1 MPSDDDNPSQHVVYL
16 GPAASFS
23 HQAALAVFP
32 TANLHPLPT
41 FSALLTALQSSTSET
56 PPEYAIVPIE
66 NSTNGSVNPVLD
78 LLARSGSDNPDIRV
92 CAEYYLPVHHY
103 LYVSQIH
110 AEEAAE
116 KNDPTWLQKRIS
128 TIYTHPQVWGQCSK
142 YLATHFTGAE
152 KVDVS
157 STSQAAALVKQDGTG
172 HTAAICSILAGE
184 LNTLHCVGEKIEDDP
199 DKNTTRFFILRNRTR
214 RMGTPGDGPTGK
226 VNVKSLLLFTIK
238 HTQPGALSAALRVFA
253 DFKFNLT
260 RIDSR
265 PSGAEPWHYVFFVE
279 CEEMRMMSEDYEGN
293 LEAMIQA
300 LGKVVESVT
309 ELGSWRDALAKPEA

>member
-1 MPSDDDNPSQHVVYL
+1 MPSDDDAPSQHVVYL
-16 GPAASFS
+16 GPPASFS

-32 TANLHPLPT
+32 TSNLHPLPS
-41 FSALLTALQSSTSET
+41 FSALLTALQSSDTET
-56 PPEYAIVPIE
+56 PPDYAIVPIE

-78 LLARSGSDNPDIRV
+78 LLARSGSDHPDIRV

-103 LYVSQIH
+103 LYVSQFH

-116 KNDPTWLQKRIS
+116 KNDHTWLHTS
-128 TIYTHPQVWGQCSK
+128 TSAIYTHPQVWGQCTK
-142 YLATHFTGAE
+142 YLAKHFTGVE

-157 STSQAAALVKQDGTG
+157 STSQAAALVKQDEMG
-172 HTAAICSILAGE
+172 HTAAICSSLAGE
-184 LNTLHCVGEKIEDDP
+184 LNTLHCMAECIEDEP

-214 RMGTPGDGPTGK
+214 GTGTPGEVTEEK

-253 DFKFNLT
+253 DYNFNLT

-265 PSGAEPWHYVFFVE
+265 PSGVEPWHYVFFVE
-279 CEEMRMMSEDYEGN
+279 CEEMRMMGDGHEEN
-293 LEAMIQA
+293 LRAMIAA
-300 LGKVVESVT
+300 LEKVAESVR
-309 ELGSWRDALAKPEA
+309 ELGSWRDALAKPEV